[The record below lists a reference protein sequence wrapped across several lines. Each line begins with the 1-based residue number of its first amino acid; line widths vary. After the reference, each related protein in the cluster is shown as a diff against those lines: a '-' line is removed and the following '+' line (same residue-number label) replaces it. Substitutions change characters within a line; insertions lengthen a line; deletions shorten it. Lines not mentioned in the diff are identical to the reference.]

1 MPRKCRTQKKIKKSG
16 IRNVKKRKKGCDKVE
31 NFLQQVK
38 QCPYYICAM
47 CHQSLY
53 QRSFRIFKYEKYQ
66 ILTSKMYHPVNS
78 FDEKLHICETCH
90 KHLYKNEIPCQAV
103 CKKCL

>member
-38 QCPYYICAM
+38 
-47 CHQSLY
+47 
-53 QRSFRIFKYEKYQ
+53 
-66 ILTSKMYHPVNS
+66 
-78 FDEKLHICETCH
+78 
-90 KHLYKNEIPCQAV
+90 
-103 CKKCL
+103 